1 MIGFLGSLPTGVW
14 FLIILSLLWGLSA
27 FAYLLG
33 AEVGQ
38 ERGFKLGYSRGKLVG
53 TQETNYFYS
62 VGAGYR
68 YNPQTDEYRRDGEVN
83 A

>member
-1 MIGFLGSLPTGVW
+1 MIAFLGSLPTGVW

-27 FAYLLG
+27 FA
-33 AEVGQ
+33 
-38 ERGFKLGYSRGKLVG
+38 VG
-53 TQETNYFYS
+53 TQETNYFYA

>member
-1 MIGFLGSLPTGVW
+1 MIAFLANLPTPMWCLIIFGFLSSLIACGY
-14 FLIILSLLWGLSA
+14 FLGI
-27 FAYLLG
+27 
-33 AEVGQ
+33 EVGQ
-38 ERGFKLGYSRGKLVG
+38 ERGFKLGYARGKLVG